1 MKIVSKDSFMSI
13 RGTDMHQGYTHA
25 SGVQT
30 CIRGTDTCI
39 RGTDML
45 QGYRHASGVQTCFRG
60 TDMLQRYKHMHHRER
75 LLLHRAHY
83 PLHVPDL
90 PV

>member
-45 QGYRHASGVQTCFRG
+45 QGYRHASEVQTHASQGKIAAAQGSLPLACS
-60 TDMLQRYKHMHHRER
+60 R
-75 LLLHRAHY
+75 LACLTVL
-83 PLHVPDL
+83 
-90 PV
+90 